1 MKIKADE
8 VNFFW
13 PSHIKNSANSIKL
26 SIDLSGIRLEITM
39 KTSSKKN
46 LGLKGSWSCVLKN
59 IFLINFNTYKILKTI
74 KKNV

>member
-1 MKIKADE
+1 VYRQTFTPTLTFNLIVFSSGKRRQKETQRKMMKIKADE

-39 KTSSKKN
+39 KTSSE
-46 LGLKGSWSCVLKN
+46 
-59 IFLINFNTYKILKTI
+59 KI
-74 KKNV
+74 

>member
-39 KTSSKKN
+39 KTSSE
-46 LGLKGSWSCVLKN
+46 
-59 IFLINFNTYKILKTI
+59 KI
-74 KKNV
+74 